1 MPSFAT
7 SGFTIRFTPRDSDL
21 NSQSPKSLS
30 PIGPSR
36 SPQQPEPPRR
46 PFLFSFLLYSSRLDF
61 CPAPFAPRLFVFDS
75 SESSRRRSFGVHL
88 SRALHSTRALHS
100 SRYSSSPL
108 CLPGRTSNVYLQ
120 RDKTNKTHTSAH
132 TTGALCSLAQFALLF
147 HSHSLS
153 LPN

>member
-36 SPQQPEPPRR
+36 SPQQRELPRR
-46 PFLFSFLLYSSRLDF
+46 PFLFSSRLDF
-61 CPAPFAPRLFVFDS
+61 CPAPCAPRLFVFDS

-88 SRALHSTRALHS
+88 SRARHSIRVYHS

-108 CLPGRTSNVYLQ
+108 CLPVARPTFTFSVTRQ
-120 RDKTNKTHTSAH
+120 TKTHTSAH
-132 TTGALCSLAQFALLF
+132 TTGALLLSRSVCS
-147 HSHSLS
+147 SLS
-153 LPN
+153 LSLSVAA